1 MSETPFLPVD
11 NIPPTHPSVD
21 TSRSIEP
28 PRTTDA
34 NTSVEARGSIR
45 VARKSR
51 IVAVSPRHS
60 MLKEKLDNLLEPSQ
74 RPSLLNLHVKGIF
87 NKSETSSFDAALDE
101 EDSLIKWFATHK
113 PKTMSLQGSPL
124 PEEVPEEATPS
135 VAENSV
141 DGQDAR
147 CLIIQKT
154 WRRAQ
159 TRKVHGPK
167 IKMNRHRNR
176 VIKELLTTE
185 RVYNQRLN
193 IMREVAVQPLQ
204 WNAKHSQNPILSDA
218 EISSLFSNVIGVL
231 DLSSQLLEK
240 LELTTKLKE
249 QKRPRGST
257 LSIQKPGVDDIGMH
271 FKAIIPF
278 FKIYIDYCKNFDNS
292 LQLLNEVEK
301 RPLFQTFWSLCQKH
315 PDMLDVGMLNSFLI
329 LPVQRIPRC
338 VVFVIIIL
346 EYCRACYRIFV
357 MMALSIHTHDS
368 YILLFRDLLKNTWEE
383 HNDREFIQQCLV
395 LLENVGKEVNS
406 KMCIADMSSEMLD
419 AEQAFGGFIEIIQ
432 PQRVF
437 YRKVCVSF
445 S

>member
-11 NIPPTHPSVD
+11 NIPTTHPSVD

-34 NTSVEARGSIR
+34 TISVEARGPIR
-45 VARKSR
+45 VARLSR

-60 MLKEKLDNLLEPSQ
+60 MLKETLDNLLEPSR

-87 NKSETSSFDAALDE
+87 NKSETSSFDAVLE
-101 EDSLIKWFATHK
+101 EDDSLIKWFATHK
-113 PKTMSLQGSPL
+113 PKTTSLQGLPL

-135 VAENSV
+135 VLENSI
-141 DGQDAR
+141 DGQDAAR
-147 CLIIQKT
+147 YIIIQKT

-204 WNAKHSQNPILSDA
+204 WNAKHSKNPILSDA
-218 EISSLFSNVIGVL
+218 EISSLFSNVLGIL

-249 QKRPRGST
+249 QKRPRVST

-271 FKAIIPF
+271 FKAIIPL

-338 VVFVIIIL
+338 VVVVISSL
-346 EYCRACYRIFV
+346 EYTAV
-357 MMALSIHTHDS
+357 LAL
-368 YILLFRDLLKNTWEE
+368 
-383 HNDREFIQQCLV
+383 
-395 LLENVGKEVNS
+395 
-406 KMCIADMSSEMLD
+406 
-419 AEQAFGGFIEIIQ
+419 AF
-432 PQRVF
+432 
-437 YRKVCVSF
+437 S
-445 S
+445 